1 MTEGSLTNKTLP
13 YDFALRPGCFRT
25 PWVIAFDARGHTSVA
40 FAVSRGAV
48 DDIYWSGGRRVGGI
62 GRIGGLATVHG

>member
-1 MTEGSLTNKTLP
+1 MEDSLTHKTLP
-13 YDFALRPGCFRT
+13 YDSALRPGRFRT
-25 PWVIAFDARGHTSVA
+25 PWAIAPDAGGRTSVA

-48 DDIYWSGGRRVGGI
+48 DNVYWSGRRRVGGI

>member
-1 MTEGSLTNKTLP
+1 MTEDSLAHKTLP
-13 YDFALRPGCFRT
+13 YDSALRPGCFRT
-25 PWVIAFDARGHTSVA
+25 PRVIAPAAGGCASVA

-48 DDIYWSGGRRVGGI
+48 DNVYWSGGRGVGGI